1 MGTLKAER
9 SIEIEAPL
17 ERCYEVIADLE
28 STPEWQATMVS
39 FEVLERDG
47 QGRVKRAEIVSDA
60 KVKQVTSVY
69 RFDFPGPDR
78 IAWEQEKGELKW
90 LTGEW
95 RLEALGD
102 GRTRATYALEAD
114 TGRMLGLLIR
124 GPVEGKVKELLTK
137 DAVEGL
143 KRRVEADPARGDE

>member
-9 SIEIEAPL
+9 SVEIEAPL
-17 ERCYEVIADLE
+17 ERCYEIIVDLE
-28 STPEWQATMVS
+28 STPEWQETMVS
-39 FEVLERDG
+39 LEVLERDG
-47 QGRVKRAEIVSDA
+47 QGRAKRAEVVSDA
-60 KVKQVTSVY
+60 KVKQISSIY
-69 RFDFPGPDR
+69 RFAFPGSDR
-78 IAWEQEKGELKW
+78 ITWEQEKGELKW

-95 RLEALGD
+95 RLEDLGA
-102 GRTRATYALEAD
+102 GRTRATYELEAD

-143 KRRVEADPARGDE
+143 KRRAEESE